1 MKRKHIQK
9 YWEHSNLHK
18 SVEELAMKRI
28 LGITGVTTNNND
40 NDSEDS
46 SSIDDNNWMHAE
58 INRHSRGN
66 ARPTQTFYD
75 AFGIHAVAKKLKIT
89 CAILWNLGA
98 CINCLQNF

>member
-1 MKRKHIQK
+1 M
-9 YWEHSNLHK
+9 
-18 SVEELAMKRI
+18 
-28 LGITGVTTNNND
+28 LGITGMTTNNND

-98 CINCLQNF
+98 CINCLQNFREWMVWVLIILKLFINLEINKF